1 MTWQQLFVIL
11 FAAILGAVAYALAA
25 GRRSEP
31 WYGGVPFFCG
41 VFVFGLMTALLPVWI
56 K

>member
-11 FAAILGAVAYALAA
+11 FAAILGAVAYGLAW
-25 GRRSEP
+25 GRRPEP
-31 WYGGVPFFCG
+31 WYASFPFFCG
-41 VFVFGLMTALLPVWI
+41 VFVFGLMMVLIPLWV